1 MPILQ
6 LDTNLSKTIIPLEF
20 RIQTCKLIADIFNS
34 PLHVR

>member
-6 LDTNLSKTIIPLEF
+6 LDTNLSKTIVPLEF
-20 RIQTCKLIADIFNS
+20 EKQTCELIADIFKS